1 MDRQKR
7 ETKLSDKAKQV
18 LAQAAAPP
26 PPKRPR
32 GRPPKPKDPPPQK
45 PKVAKPMDPP
55 TQEDDDTFVIT
66 PKRKAAQRARSMPR
80 APSSK
85 ASTAKTSALKTRS
98 RSKPPSVK
106 FVDETVEEVA
116 KDLEENLPLEPTLDN
131 IVDTLNAGLADGS
144 LMVSG
149 SESDEDYAEEVD
161 AVPSDVSDDESDDS
175 FTELGPVTSTPFSR
189 KQAVKLPQL
198 ATTPQG
204 RKSVGKYKLK
214 VNVHDGRALRS
225 IMISSKDSV
234 RKLRARICEQME
246 LPIPSVSLGYE
257 AVWSKKTGNKK
268 VLAYVTKEMEWDEFW
283 LEFAKHVDGHKKESI
298 ADIASSVIFHNM
310 LEGAQNVKGATPR
323 AKDAKGGRSSTKK
336 TDAVVDART
345 SAHDKSTAS
354 TEAVQVGMFCKKHRR
369 LCYKKWDGKTCG
381 SYLPEHVVDHADRL
395 ARGEPGVV
403 ADRVPAAMS
412 SKLLDFVR
420 PGRRNLAADLADA
433 QAAVD
438 ATDEALRVPLPIE
451 FPAPAAPVVE
461 KPAYQGPLDYPTI
474 QSWLKS
480 CEDDLER
487 GRDKH
492 NYSALAVVFAVNGCT
507 RIDDITR
514 MSTMDIK
521 TLAGDNDINITI
533 GLINR
538 VHAYAVEDVAKVKK
552 KGKLVLGG

>member
-1 MDRQKR
+1 MEREKR
-7 ETKLSDKAKQV
+7 ATKPSDKAKQV

-26 PPKRPR
+26 PAKRPR

-45 PKVAKPMDPP
+45 PKAIDPP
-55 TQEDDDTFVIT
+55 PQQDDDTFVIT
-66 PKRKAAQRARSMPR
+66 PKRKAAQRARSMSR

-85 ASTAKTSALKTRS
+85 ASTEKTSALKTRG

-116 KDLEENLPLEPTLDN
+116 QDLEEHLPLEPTLDN

-161 AVPSDVSDDESDDS
+161 AVPSEDESDDS
-175 FTELGPVTSTPFSR
+175 FAGPVTSTPFPR

-198 ATTPQG
+198 AAIPQG

-225 IMISSKDSV
+225 VMISSKDSV
-234 RKLRARICEQME
+234 GKLKARISEQLE

-268 VLAYVTKEMEWDEFW
+268 VLAYVTKETEWDEFW
-283 LEFAKHVDGHKKESI
+283 LEFSKHVDGHKKESI

-336 TDAVVDART
+336 TDVVVDART

-420 PGRRNLAADLADA
+420 PGRRNLAADLAEA

-438 ATDEALRVPLPIE
+438 ATDEASRVPLPLE
-451 FPAPAAPVVE
+451 FPAPAAPSVE
-461 KPAYQGPLDYPTI
+461 RPAYQGPLDYPTI

-521 TLAGDNDINITI
+521 TLAGDDDIDITI

-552 KGKLVLGG
+552 KGKLVL